1 MCGYLSV
8 INLTLNKLEN
18 VGGLVYNT
26 HQTTNE
32 GEKMEIGQT
41 YTTIKS
47 GVTGVIKAVDN
58 HPSGVNRIL
67 LDVNGKERWTSAP
80 AN

>member
-1 MCGYLSV
+1 MRG
-8 INLTLNKLEN
+8 N
-18 VGGLVYNT
+18 VGGLRYNCNL
-26 HQTTNE
+26 TTKE
-32 GEKMEIGQT
+32 KKMEIGQT
-41 YTTIKS
+41 YTTTTS

>member
-1 MCGYLSV
+1 
-8 INLTLNKLEN
+8 
-18 VGGLVYNT
+18 
-26 HQTTNE
+26 
-32 GEKMEIGQT
+32 MEIGQT
-41 YTTIKS
+41 YTTTAS
-47 GVTGVIKAVDN
+47 GITGIIKAVDN